1 MTILAEWYPIY
12 LKDEGSD
19 PGKFPYHPFDEGVP
33 PANKRLGARGYPAQT
48 GGSVEGATQ
57 APVIV

>member
-1 MTILAEWYPIY
+1 MTRLTEWYPIY

-19 PGKFPYHPFDEGVP
+19 SGKFPYHPFDEGEAP
-33 PANKRLGARGYPAQT
+33 RASLL
-48 GGSVEGATQ
+48 EGATQ